1 MASQGQTASPQPA
14 KDTSILGIEYPCA
27 IKTGSSLTVEDVTVL
42 GFTVG
47 TSTISE
53 IRKRF
58 PHAEL
63 VKLTNEEESENGL
76 CVKNREGMAVVFAT
90 GIMAAPDTIDSIYLA
105 PARLVEGQR
114 LKCQFVDIP
123 SEMLKT
129 RNGIRVGITS
139 SELSNKIRSGF
150 SNDGPFCTSCEIESG
165 RGPLKLCKGCR
176 TPSHDFTKAEGHMV
190 AGKLEWIKLFGI
202 ASD

>member
-1 MASQGQTASPQPA
+1 M
-14 KDTSILGIEYPCA
+14 
-27 IKTGSSLTVEDVTVL
+27 TVL

-53 IRKRF
+53 VHKRF

-76 CVKNREGMAVVFAT
+76 CLKNRDGMAVVFAT
-90 GIMAAPDTIDSIYLA
+90 GIMAAPNTLDSIYLA

-114 LKCQFVDIP
+114 LKCQVVDIP

-129 RNGIRVGITS
+129 QNGIRVGITS
-139 SELSNKIRSGF
+139 SELSNITRFGVP
-150 SNDGPFCTSCEIESG
+150 NDGPFCTSCEIESG
-165 RGPLKLCKGCR
+165 RGPLHLCKGCQ
-176 TPSHDFTKAEGHMV
+176 TPSHDFTKAEGLIV